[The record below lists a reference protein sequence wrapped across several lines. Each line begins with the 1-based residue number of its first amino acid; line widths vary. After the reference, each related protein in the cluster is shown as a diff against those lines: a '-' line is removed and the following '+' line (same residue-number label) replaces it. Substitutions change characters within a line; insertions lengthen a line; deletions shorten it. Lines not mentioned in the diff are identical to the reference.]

1 MAAKLKLIPGS
12 TIRWG
17 ARRFVVVDYVGLDA
31 VIAREVGKRKLERI
45 PVRLANPDRT
55 PGDRAAWTPD
65 LVSIPEGAWE
75 GAVKRFK
82 SLKPLLEMD
91 RTKRTLEKVQE
102 VADAV
107 GKHPAT
113 IYRWLEAYECSERV
127 SVFLPR
133 RVLQQTYSTCF
144 SDFALE
150 FYTFLADNY
159 APFQGFVKQLDSGKV
174 TSGDVFGTR
183 VGRSQD
189 MEVRWK
195 RHRSMYSHRLKRL
208 RRGKL
213 RWRVPVGSPFSG
225 GLISITRLARFELS
239 LLS

>member
-1 MAAKLKLIPGS
+1 MMGTHCLHCQSQRRADGS
-12 TIRWG
+12 QAQVDTRKHDSLG

-45 PVRLANPDRT
+45 PVRVANPDRT

-102 VADAV
+102 IADAV

-113 IYRWLEAYECSERV
+113 IYRWLEAYERSER
-127 SVFLPR
+127 L
-133 RVLQQTYSTCF
+133 
-144 SDFALE
+144 
-150 FYTFLADNY
+150 
-159 APFQGFVKQLDSGKV
+159 FV
-174 TSGDVFGTR
+174 
-183 VGRSQD
+183 
-189 MEVRWK
+189 
-195 RHRSMYSHRLKRL
+195 
-208 RRGKL
+208 
-213 RWRVPVGSPFSG
+213 
-225 GLISITRLARFELS
+225 
-239 LLS
+239 

>member
-45 PVRLANPDRT
+45 PVRVANPDRT
-55 PGDRAAWTPD
+55 PGDPAAWTPD

-113 IYRWLEAYECSERV
+113 IYRWLEAYERSERV
-127 SVFLPR
+127 SVFLR
-133 RVLQQTYSTCF
+133 KGR
-144 SDFALE
+144 SDRGKNRLSNKVNAIIE
-150 FYTFLADNY
+150 NAINSESASIETKSIR
-159 APFQGFVKQLDSGKV
+159 FVKE
-174 TSGDVFGTR
+174 
-183 VGRSQD
+183 GRRRKSPQ
-189 MEVRWK
+189 
-195 RHRSMYSHRLKRL
+195 SHRRPQPSENHNRPTFFI
-208 RRGKL
+208 RR
-213 RWRVPVGSPFSG
+213 
-225 GLISITRLARFELS
+225 
-239 LLS
+239 